1 MKLLFAT
8 KDQRDLGRTRPSGS
22 LGPGLCRRNA
32 RLTHRAPGRALRNP
46 AAPRELLGGSEA
58 GGPVP
63 TRVARAQGARRRG
76 LPGPSVGP
84 ARCGASPAPEA
95 AAASARPAPR
105 RRAHAR
111 FLCEV
116 SESFCVPPSKGD
128 DSLPPEAGAASAGHA
143 VGLLPAAGGGGSSP
157 RGRTLPRRRRRPPVS
172 LGTRVRVVDA
182 HPQAITLCTLSL
194 PSWY

>member
-8 KDQRDLGRTRPSGS
+8 KDQRDLARVWEPGPPGCAGATPASPTALPAAALNDPTKGAPRRDGSRRTGAHT
-22 LGPGLCRRNA
+22 GGA
-32 RLTHRAPGRALRNP
+32 GAGRATLRP
-46 AAPRELLGGSEA
+46 AR
-58 GGPVP
+58 
-63 TRVARAQGARRRG
+63 
-76 LPGPSVGP
+76 LPGPSVRP
-84 ARCGASPAPEA
+84 ARCEASPAPEA
-95 AAASARPAPR
+95 ATASARPAPR
-105 RRAHAR
+105 RGVHAR

-143 VGLLPAAGGGGSSP
+143 VGLLPVAGGGSSSP